1 MAWNNDG
8 NRRTINDKYLL
19 GEEIGKG
26 AYGKVFKGVDLQNG
40 DTVAIKQVD
49 MGAKLEQMCVCVCV
63 VKAERRYALQAG
75 PGTCR
80 ALV

>member
-40 DTVAIKQVD
+40 DTVAIKQVRRGTWI
-49 MGAKLEQMCVCVCV
+49 GADVCV
-63 VKAERRYALQAG
+63 
-75 PGTCR
+75 
-80 ALV
+80 